1 MDLKKELKKYSLKE
15 LTEPQWSK
23 LVGIPSPGKM
33 VEIYWKGGIIDYGYL
48 FLLPECDENDYDY
61 FVHVPKPDN
70 SSGIGDA
77 PPIWQHINNLLSN
90 DLVKRISVARRSLF

>member
-15 LTEPQWSK
+15 LTKLQWKK
-23 LVGIPSPGKM
+23 LVGTPSAGRM
-33 VEIYWKGGIIDYGYL
+33 VRIYWRDGVIDYGYL
-48 FLLPECDENDYDY
+48 FLLPECDEADGDYL
-61 FVHVPKPDN
+61 VHVPQPDN